1 MRTTITV
8 DDDLINDLREAT
20 GIAETSLIVRRAL
33 VEMRERTAAQ
43 RLAALGGSLPKLDL
57 PPRSRAPQS

>member
-20 GIAETSLIVRRAL
+20 GIAETSQIVRRAL
-33 VEMRERTAAQ
+33 VEMRERAAAQ

-57 PPRSRAPQS
+57 PPRRRAP